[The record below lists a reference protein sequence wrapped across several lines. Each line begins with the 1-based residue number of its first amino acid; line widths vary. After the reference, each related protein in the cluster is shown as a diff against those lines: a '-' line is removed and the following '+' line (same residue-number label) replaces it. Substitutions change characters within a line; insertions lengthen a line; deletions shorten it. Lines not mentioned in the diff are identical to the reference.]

1 MQWSIQD
8 LGAIGE
14 FVGAFAVVVTLIY
27 LTLQVR
33 QSTVQ
38 ARLELFSDN
47 LESVVTRELAL
58 LGETPELSMSRVLF
72 DPQTATRKDY
82 FVVDRVYSATL
93 FQLRRAML
101 FADAG
106 FYGTNEN
113 VINAR
118 GFVKLNYQIFASPY
132 GLAWLD
138 QAAEDWGPTGEVR
151 ENLLF
156 MRELASR
163 QTAVEHMSNRMN
175 RAESLAEKV
184 EELTQ

>member
-1 MQWSIQD
+1 MESSKFGYWLQ
-8 LGAIGE
+8 
-14 FVGAFAVVVTLIY
+14 VGANVGILIGLMLVFAQL
-27 LTLQVR
+27 R
-33 QSTVQ
+33 QTNTITG
-38 ARLELFSDN
+38 AELFSDN

-72 DPQTATRKDY
+72 DPQTATREDY
-82 FVVDRVYSATL
+82 FVADRVYSAAL
-93 FQLRRAML
+93 LQLRRAML
-101 FADAG
+101 LSDAG

-118 GFVKLNYQIFASPY
+118 GFVKLNYQIFANPY

-151 ENLLF
+151 ENILF

-163 QTAVEHMSNRMN
+163 QSAVEHMSNRMN